1 MKTHVPQSVR
11 YNEGSSKR
19 QGQSTNCLGESEGGN
34 WSDLKFTTIT
44 AHLKDP
50 EQKEVTLVVSK
61 K

>member
-1 MKTHVPQSVR
+1 MKAVLRGKVKALTA
-11 YNEGSSKR
+11 
-19 QGQSTNCLGESEGGN
+19 CGEKNKN
-34 WSDLKFTTIT
+34 WSDLKFTTTT